1 MTAKIT
7 KATEDTFNSL
17 HQIVADSLIT
27 EIAAYRNHKDSEGNP
42 QPIALPPALLAQ
54 AIKFLKDNGIDSP
67 ARAAQVSDALAG
79 KMPEF
84 DPEDS
89 TVVALRRSR

>member
-1 MTAKIT
+1 MTT

-17 HQIVADSLIT
+17 HSLVADSLIA
-27 EIAAYRNHKDSEGNP
+27 EIKSYTGHVDKEGKLA
-42 QPIALPPALLAQ
+42 PIPLPPALLAQ

-67 ARAAQVSDALAG
+67 ARAQQVSDALAG

-89 TVVALRRSR
+89 TVVALRRSH

>member
-1 MTAKIT
+1 MTT

-17 HQIVADSLIT
+17 HSLVADSLIT
-27 EIAAYRNHKDSEGNP
+27 EILAYRNHVGEDGKVAP
-42 QPIALPPALLAQ
+42 LALPPALLAQ

-67 ARAAQVSDALAG
+67 ARAKKISDALAG
-79 KMPEF
+79 TMPEF

-89 TVVALRRSR
+89 TVVALRRSH